1 MISLWSWQN
10 MNKCKNPECGKEVP
24 AEQNYCNEDCLR
36 RHQQLKREAKESE
49 KSKGSQV
56 LDTELKGKLNNTA
69 WQRGLSWRTEK
80 IEAIAEAR
88 RRSIDEVEIFKQLKR
103 AGLIDQTARALM
115 NDAHY
120 FDE

>member
-1 MISLWSWQN
+1 
-10 MNKCKNPECGKEVP
+10 MNICQNPECNKEIPEGKNCCD
-24 AEQNYCNEDCLR
+24 EQCLR
-36 RHQQLKREAKESE
+36 RHLEIKKEAKSTKATYEQQSNPA
-49 KSKGSQV
+49 
-56 LDTELKGKLNNTA
+56 LDVELRSKLNNTA

-88 RRSIDEVEIFKQLKR
+88 RRGIDEKEIFKQLKR
-103 AGLIDQTARALM
+103 AGLIDQTVKALM